1 MKRELKKLEDE
12 LRDEKEANSLA
23 TSIFNEEK
31 KSLEEVLK
39 AKLRSLRQFEN
50 EFDEFYGKHIWEFKD
65 KEAEAVNAIKKLMWL
80 HAKLKGRDERYQ
92 RERVK
97 LHSLIDKK

>member
-1 MKRELKKLEDE
+1 MFFF
-12 LRDEKEANSLA
+12 SCW
-23 TSIFNEEK
+23 
-31 KSLEEVLK
+31 
-39 AKLRSLRQFEN
+39 QFEN
-50 EFDEFYGKHIWEFKD
+50 EFDEFYGKHICEFKD

-97 LHSLIDKK
+97 AHSYIH